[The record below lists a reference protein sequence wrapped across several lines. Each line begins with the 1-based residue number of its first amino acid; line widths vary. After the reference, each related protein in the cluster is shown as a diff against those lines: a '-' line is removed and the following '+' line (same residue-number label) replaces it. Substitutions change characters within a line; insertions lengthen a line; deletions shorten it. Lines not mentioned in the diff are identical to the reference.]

1 MGNSDDRCSQ
11 QHHVINMASALESSL
26 RMPRFAAHRL
36 PLNGG
41 MHGQTWAMLEIE
53 AGPCGAWGGKRY
65 TGMNPP
71 TKSNLGKPV
80 NQNMFHQQKNWKWLL
95 LKVDPS

>member
-1 MGNSDDRCSQ
+1 
-11 QHHVINMASALESSL
+11 
-26 RMPRFAAHRL
+26 MPRFAAHRL

-65 TGMNPP
+65 TGMNP
-71 TKSNLGKPV
+71 TKSNLGKPKYV
-80 NQNMFHQQKNWKWLL
+80 SSTKKLEVVVA
-95 LKVDPS
+95 KG